1 MTGNQGFGRLSQLR
15 EQQDEG
21 KKSEA
26 PKPAAAPALE
36 PPTDFEMPDLPE
48 VATQQREVTKLLSAQ
63 VPQSKKLAF
72 DRQVLDAR
80 AYYPDL
86 EMREGVVALID
97 LLGDERVRRLWLQQI
112 KTNRG

>member
-1 MTGNQGFGRLSQLR
+1 MTGNQGFGRLTQLR
-15 EQQDEG
+15 EQEDQG
-21 KKSEA
+21 KKAQA
-26 PKPAAAPALE
+26 PAPAAVPALD
-36 PPTDFEMPDLPE
+36 PLPDLEMPDLPE

-72 DRQVLDAR
+72 DRQILDAR
-80 AYYPDL
+80 TYFPDL

-112 KTNRG
+112 QKNRG